1 MGWLLPFAVCASS
14 NTDRIV
20 VIRSRIPAAPV
31 ILVFMKSMG
40 KGALSPVYGLT
51 ALFLVLCSN
60 AALALGLGDIR
71 VLSKPGQPLV
81 AEIPVISNEAGEL
94 DDVRVALASPETFA
108 RVGLERPNG
117 FLDDLQF
124 QFSKDRHGR
133 AVVRVTSNQSVQQKA
148 INFLIDV
155 EWKQGRLVREYSAL
169 IDAPN
174 TAAAIAEPAI
184 NAPQVASAN
193 VIVRSAP
200 APSVPVP
207 PPPPAVHVTAPTPS
221 ISSVDEATDTA
232 SADVGDA
239 TETEGVGTVA
249 TPAAPPSDAGP
260 VTVQRGQTLSQ
271 LASQLARQSGRTL
284 DQTMLA
290 MLRTNP
296 SAFIGSNINLL
307 KQGAVLRTPTQEAL
321 SELGA
326 AEAKAMVREQA
337 AQWRQARASIP
348 QPAES
353 GAASQSRAVAVP
365 DTATDRLEIAPAV
378 PIDTKKAGTIS
389 GTSNSREG
397 DMPGGEQLQQAREDI
412 ASRDAEIQD
421 LRSRLIDLEQLRKK
435 QQQLIALKD
444 SELAAA
450 QQHLPKTQGHSRLGN
465 GSMILLGGAALL
477 FICMVWWWVNRRP
490 KPSPLPHLPSREFDS
505 EALVV
510 AFPHTAAVSRS
521 DFLEMPDQVVREGER
536 MHVPDLTLDR
546 VSAGMYTS
554 VNPSVKPQTFVQVQA
569 ANVQAASVAAQQ
581 SQPQAQQPGPP
592 SGVRDRLELAVAY
605 LDLGDKETARSLLRE
620 VVVTGDDVAR
630 AEAAALLNQI
640 A

>member
-20 VIRSRIPAAPV
+20 VIRSRIPVAPV

-40 KGALSPVYGLT
+40 KGVLSPVYGLT
-51 ALFLVLCSN
+51 ALFLALCSN
-60 AALALGLGDIR
+60 AVLALGLGDIR

-124 QFSKDRHGR
+124 QFSKDRRGR

-193 VIVRSAP
+193 VIVRPAP

-207 PPPPAVHVTAPTPS
+207 PPPPAVPVPAPTPS
-221 ISSVDEATDTA
+221 MPSVDEAMDTA
-232 SADVGDA
+232 LADVGDA
-239 TETEGVGTVA
+239 TETEGVGAMGTL
-249 TPAAPPSDAGP
+249 AAPPSDAGP

-271 LASQLARQSGRTL
+271 IASQLARQSGRTL

-296 SAFIGSNINLL
+296 SAFIGGNINLL
-307 KQGAVLRTPTQEAL
+307 KQGAVLRTPSQEAL

-353 GAASQSRAVAVP
+353 GAASQSRAVAGP

-378 PIDTKKAGTIS
+378 PGDTKKAGTIS

-465 GSMILLGGAALL
+465 GAMILLGGAALL

-569 ANVQAASVAAQQ
+569 ASVAAQQ
-581 SQPQAQQPGPP
+581 SQPQAQQPDPQ

>member
-193 VIVRSAP
+193 VIVRPAP
-200 APSVPVP
+200 APSVPVL
-207 PPPPAVHVTAPTPS
+207 PPPPAVPVPAPPPS
-221 ISSVDEATDTA
+221 MPSVDEAMDTA
-232 SADVGDA
+232 STDVGDA
-239 TETEGVGTVA
+239 IETEGVGTVG

-353 GAASQSRAVAVP
+353 GAASQSRAVAGP

-378 PIDTKKAGTIS
+378 PGDTKKAGTIS

-435 QQQLIALKD
+435 QQQLIVLKD

-465 GSMILLGGAALL
+465 GAMMLLGGAALL
-477 FICMVWWWVNRRP
+477 FICMVLWWVTRRP

-569 ANVQAASVAAQQ
+569 ANVAAQQ

-640 A
+640 V

>member
-1 MGWLLPFAVCASS
+1 
-14 NTDRIV
+14 
-20 VIRSRIPAAPV
+20 
-31 ILVFMKSMG
+31 MG
-40 KGALSPVYGLT
+40 KGVLSPVYGLA
-51 ALFLVLCSN
+51 ALFLALCSN

-124 QFSKDRHGR
+124 QFAKDGRGR
-133 AVVRVTSNQSVQQKA
+133 AVVRVTSRQTVQQKA
-148 INFLIDV
+148 INFLIEV
-155 EWKQGRLVREYSAL
+155 EWRQGRLVREYSAL
-169 IDAPN
+169 VDAPN

-184 NAPQVASAN
+184 EAPQVAPTN
-193 VIVRSAP
+193 IIVRP
-200 APSVPVP
+200 QVPSVSVRPPPLAVPVP
-207 PPPPAVHVTAPTPS
+207 APATLDA
-221 ISSVDEATDTA
+221 DDALDTTSE
-232 SADVGDA
+232 SADVWGAKSD
-239 TETEGVGTVA
+239 VGTAGVA
-249 TPAAPPSDAGP
+249 PESDAEL
-260 VTVQRGQTLSQ
+260 VTVQRGQTLSKIA
-271 LASQLARQSGRTL
+271 LQLARQSGRTL

-290 MLRTNP
+290 LLRTNP
-296 SAFIGSNINLL
+296 SAFIGGNINLL
-307 KQGAVLRTPTQEAL
+307 KQGVVLRTPTQEAL

-353 GAASQSRAVAVP
+353 GPGSQSRAVAGP

-378 PIDTKKAGTIS
+378 PGDTKKAGTMS
-389 GTSNSREG
+389 GTSNAREG

-412 ASRDAEIQD
+412 ASRDAEIQE

-450 QQHLPKTQGHSRLGN
+450 QQHLPKTQAHSRWGG
-465 GSMILLGGAALL
+465 GSIWLFGGAALL
-477 FICMVWWWVNRRP
+477 FICMVLWWVSRRP
-490 KPSPLPHLPSREFDS
+490 KPSPLPQLPSRGLDS

-510 AFPHTAAVSRS
+510 ALPENSAAVSRS
-521 DFLEMPDQVVREGER
+521 DFFDMPDQVVREGER
-536 MHVPDLTLDR
+536 IHTPDLGPDRTL
-546 VSAGMYTS
+546 VGMYAAA
-554 VNPSVKPQTFVQVQA
+554 NQPIQPQTFVQAHA
-569 ANVQAASVAAQQ
+569 ANFAGQQAG
-581 SQPQAQQPGPP
+581 QPGLPA
-592 SGVRDRLELAVAY
+592 GVRDRLELAVAY